1 MVWRVSSCAA
11 SWTFV
16 LGTALVPALV
26 PTGAAAQDAGAG
38 APQAA
43 DPPASA
49 ASEPAAD
56 DGPPRPKAPELEKPR
71 PAEVP
76 DDAAL
81 VAAGARIG
89 EVRFQRL
96 NLFDTRLPEEDRLLF
111 RWANKLHLL
120 TRESV
125 VASHLLF
132 KPGDPYD
139 PRLLRESERI
149 MRTESYFRDAHIRPI
164 ALHDGI
170 VDLEVVTQDVWTL
183 NPGVSLG
190 RSGGKNS
197 SGFSLEDANV
207 LGLGKEVSFSFKSEV
222 DRSSKTLSYHDNH
235 VLDSW
240 WDLEAQYSD
249 NSDGH
254 VHGLAVKR
262 PFYALDTPWTAGA
275 LVRDEERVDSVYDRG
290 DVVRQYEVRDRA
302 LSAFG
307 GWSAGLHD
315 GWVTRWTAGISLDE
329 HRASLAVPP
338 NAPVPPGTERQ
349 LVYPWIGFELI
360 QDAFSEVRNQD
371 QIGKTE
377 DVSLGWQVKGK
388 LGYSLPALGA
398 DRRAT
403 VFSLGAKVGH
413 ALTPRQTLLLAGSA
427 VGHVEDGQLQNSL
440 FKAESRYYLRQS
452 ARRSFFMGLSAQRG
466 VRLDDGQQVVLG
478 GDNGLRGYPL
488 RYQSGEG
495 RWLFTTEQR
504 VFTNWYPFRLFNVGG
519 AVFYDMGR
527 TWGQGAVDSSH
538 KLLKDVGFG
547 LRLGNSRTSLGNVI
561 HIDVAFPLDGDSSIK
576 KAQFVV
582 EVKESF

>member
-1 MVWRVSSCAA
+1 MGAVLAPGCCAA
-11 SWTFV
+11 Q
-16 LGTALVPALV
+16 AAEP
-26 PTGAAAQDAGAG
+26 AAAE
-38 APQAA
+38 
-43 DPPASA
+43 PPAAA

-56 DGPPRPKAPELEKPR
+56 DGPPRPKPPELEKPR
-71 PAEVP
+71 PTEVP

-89 EVRFQRL
+89 EVRFERL

-132 KPGDPYD
+132 KPGEPYD

-149 MRTESYFRDAHIRPI
+149 LRRESYFRDAHIRPV

-197 SGFSLEDANV
+197 SGFSLEDSNL
-207 LGLGKEVSFSFKSEV
+207 LGLGKELGFSFKSEV

-240 WDLEAQYSD
+240 WDLQAQYSN

-254 VHGLAVKR
+254 VHALAVKR
-262 PFYALDTPWTAGA
+262 PFYALDTAWTAGSQ
-275 LVRDEERVDSVYDRG
+275 VRDEARVDSVYDRG
-290 DVVRQYEVRDRA
+290 DVIRQLDVRERA
-302 LSAFG
+302 LSVYG
-307 GWSAGLHD
+307 GWSAGLQD
-315 GWVTRWTAGISLDE
+315 GWVTRWTAGVAYDE
-329 HRASLAVPP
+329 HRATLVVPP
-338 NAPVPPGTERQ
+338 NEAPPPGTERT

-377 DVSLGWQVKGK
+377 DVSLGWHVTGK
-388 LGYSLPALGA
+388 LGESLPGLGA

-403 VFSLGAKVGH
+403 VFSLAATVGH

-427 VGHVEDGQLQNSL
+427 LGRVEDGQLQNSL
-440 FKAESRYYLRQS
+440 FKAEGRYYLRQS
-452 ARRSFFMGLSAQRG
+452 PRRSFFMDLSAQRG
-466 VRLDDGQQVVLG
+466 VRLDDGQQVLLG

-488 RYQSGEG
+488 RYQSGDG

-527 TWGQGAVDSSH
+527 TWGQGAVPDASH
-538 KLLKDVGFG
+538 KLLRDVGFG

-561 HIDVAFPLDGDSSIK
+561 HVDVAFPLDGDRSIK

>member
-1 MVWRVSSCAA
+1 MSSCAA
-11 SWTFV
+11 SWTI
-16 LGTALVPALV
+16 AM
-26 PTGAAAQDAGAG
+26 GAAFVPLCCAAQAVE
-38 APQAA
+38 
-43 DPPASA
+43 PPAAA
-49 ASEPAAD
+49 ASEPSSD

-96 NLFDTRLPEEDRLLF
+96 NLFDTRLPEEDKLLF
-111 RWANKLHLL
+111 RWANKLHVL

-125 VASHLLF
+125 VKSHLLF
-132 KPGDPYD
+132 KPGEPYD

-149 MRTESYFRDAHIRPI
+149 LRTESYFRDAHIRPI

-183 NPGVSLG
+183 NPGVTLG

-197 SGFSLEDANV
+197 SGFSLDDANL
-207 LGLGKEVSFSFKSEV
+207 LGLGKELGFSFKSEV
-222 DRSSKTLSYHDNH
+222 DRSSKTLDYHDNH

-240 WDLEAQYSD
+240 WDLQAQYSQ

-254 VHGLAVKR
+254 VHALGVKR
-262 PFYALDTPWTAGA
+262 PFYALDTPWTAGTLA
-275 LVRDEERVDSVYDRG
+275 RDEERVDSVYDRG
-290 DVVRQYEVRDRA
+290 DVIRQYDVRERA
-302 LSAFG
+302 LSVYG
-307 GWSAGLHD
+307 GWSAGLQD
-315 GWVTRWTAGISLDE
+315 GWVTRWTAGLSLDD
-329 HRASLAVPP
+329 HRSGLVVPANEP
-338 NAPVPPGTERQ
+338 LPPQTTRK

-360 QDAFSEVRNQD
+360 EDAFSEVRNQD

-377 DVSLGWQVKGK
+377 DVSLGWRVIGK
-388 LGYSLPALGA
+388 LGESLPGLGA

-403 VFSLGAKVGH
+403 VFSLAATVGH

-427 VGHVEDGQLQNSL
+427 VGQVEDGQLQNTL
-440 FKAESRYYLRQS
+440 VKAEGRYYLRQS

-488 RYQSGEG
+488 RYQSGDG

-527 TWGQGAVDSSH
+527 TWDGVRPGDSAQG
-538 KLLKDVGFG
+538 LLRDAGVG
-547 LRLGNSRTSLGNVI
+547 LRLGNSRSGLGTVV
-561 HIDVAFPLDGDSSIK
+561 HIDAAFPMDGDKSIK
-576 KAQFVV
+576 KVQFIV
-582 EVKESF
+582 EAKRSF